1 MSNKLKVEIWSDV
14 VCPFCYIGK
23 RRFEHALEKFPNR
36 EAVEIE
42 WRSFQLDPEV
52 KPVPGMSINEYL
64 AKRKGVSVAEGK
76 QMNDYM
82 AEMAKEVGL
91 HYDFDKAVVTNTT
104 NAHQLIHLAKKHN
117 LGDAAEER
125 FFAAYYT
132 EGKDLNDP
140 ETLIALAKEIG
151 LPEAE
156 SREVLQ
162 NDKYKEAVVQDQY
175 EAAQVGARGV
185 PFFVLNNKY
194 AVSGAQPTE
203 VFLQALNQVWQESAK
218 PQPLPGAENDP
229 NTCGLDGIC

>member
-1 MSNKLKVEIWSDV
+1 MSKLKVEIWSDV

-36 EAVEIE
+36 EDVEIE
-42 WRSFQLDPEV
+42 WRSFQLDPDV
-52 KPVPGMSINEYL
+52 KPVAGMTINEYL

-117 LGDAAEER
+117 LQDLAEER

-132 EGKDLNDP
+132 EGKDLNDT
-140 ETLIALAKEIG
+140 ETLVALAKEIG
-151 LPEAE
+151 LPENEAKE
-156 SREVLQ
+156 TLAQ
-162 NDKYKEAVVQDQY
+162 NTYKEAVLQDQY

-203 VFLQALNQVWQESAK
+203 VFLQALNQVWKENAK
-218 PQPLPGAENDP
+218 PQPLPGTENDAD
-229 NTCGLDGIC
+229 TCGVDGVC